1 MEECAAGAGRDRIVN
16 LAGSGLIGRRRSR
29 PWSGLGHRPR
39 CCAAPARACVRPER
53 PTRRETRGGGREGN
67 GRRRMRGPRGGGRGE
82 EAMDPPAH
90 APRRTPVP
98 VRSEE
103 RAHSSLCLVRVAR
116 SFAVRSSSLQRLQ
129 GRMRGS
135 SAAGR
140 AEFYQMRKLAIS
152 IHT

>member
-29 PWSGLGHRPR
+29 PWSGLAHRPR
-39 CCAAPARACVRPER
+39 CCAAPARARVRPER
-53 PTRRETRGGGREGN
+53 PTRRETRGRRKGGDDG
-67 GRRRMRGPRGGGRGE
+67 GWGGPRGGGRGE

>member
-1 MEECAAGAGRDRIVN
+1 VEECAAGAGRDRIVN

-29 PWSGLGHRPR
+29 PWSGLVHRPR
-39 CCAAPARACVRPER
+39 CCAAPARACMRPDR
-53 PTRRETRGGGREGN
+53 PTRREEEGN